1 MRILKISTLCVLLVA
16 GCAPTNG
23 RYGLR
28 PPVNSAPAQTNS
40 ADAQAARP
48 CPDRIK
54 RARVGGTVGSVVGF
68 VAASALGSPLMGIL
82 YQVAGYGAGFASA
95 DNCRKETATVA
106 RATAQAPSG
115 APVASPAKIA
125 EEDIN

>member
-1 MRILKISTLCVLLVA
+1 MRVLGISMFCFLLVA

-28 PPVNSAPAQTNS
+28 PTTNSAPAQAST
-40 ADAQAARP
+40 ADAAQGARH

-54 RARVGGTVGSVVGF
+54 RMRAGGTVGSVVGF
-68 VAASALGSPLMGIL
+68 IAASALGSPLLGIL

-95 DNCRKETATVA
+95 DHCKKDNAAV
-106 RATAQAPSG
+106 ATAQAPN
-115 APVASPAKIA
+115 ASPTTPASDKIA
-125 EEDIN
+125 EEDLK